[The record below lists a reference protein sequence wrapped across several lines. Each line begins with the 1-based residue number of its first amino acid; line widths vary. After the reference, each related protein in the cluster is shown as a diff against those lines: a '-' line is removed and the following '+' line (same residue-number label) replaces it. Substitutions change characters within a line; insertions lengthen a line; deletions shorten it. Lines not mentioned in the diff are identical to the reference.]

1 MPGGR
6 RTFGCRASCGMSEPV
21 EPTDI
26 TVHVLRE
33 IRDEL
38 REVKSAVQDAGGR
51 IDSTNARLDQT
62 NARLDETN
70 VGLDRTREELSRRIV
85 ESEMRTSSAL
95 VDVAG
100 SIREVKDL
108 LSDRLEI
115 RDRVERCEREI
126 DWLKSRVGGPG

>member
-26 TVHVLRE
+26 TVHVLR
-33 IRDEL
+33 
-38 REVKSAVQDAGGR
+38 
-51 IDSTNARLDQT
+51 
-62 NARLDETN
+62 
-70 VGLDRTREELSRRIV
+70 
-85 ESEMRTSSAL
+85 TSSAL
-95 VDVAG
+95 IDVAG

-108 LSDRLEI
+108 LSDRREI

>member
-1 MPGGR
+1 MPRCR
-6 RTFGCRASCGMSEPV
+6 RTFGCRASCVMSEPV

-33 IRDEL
+33 IR
-38 REVKSAVQDAGGR
+38 
-51 IDSTNARLDQT
+51 
-62 NARLDETN
+62 
-70 VGLDRTREELSRRIV
+70 
-85 ESEMRTSSAL
+85 
-95 VDVAG
+95 G

>member
-6 RTFGCRASCGMSEPV
+6 RTFGCRASCGMSERV
-21 EPTDI
+21 EPTDV

-33 IRDEL
+33 IRDE
-38 REVKSAVQDAGGR
+38 
-51 IDSTNARLDQT
+51 
-62 NARLDETN
+62 
-70 VGLDRTREELSRRIV
+70 
-85 ESEMRTSSAL
+85 
-95 VDVAG
+95 
-100 SIREVKDL
+100 IREVKDL